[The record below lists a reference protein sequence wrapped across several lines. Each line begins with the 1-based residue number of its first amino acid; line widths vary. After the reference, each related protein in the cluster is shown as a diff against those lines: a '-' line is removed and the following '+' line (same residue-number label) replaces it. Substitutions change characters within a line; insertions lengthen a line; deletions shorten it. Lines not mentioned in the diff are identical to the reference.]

1 MSKLV
6 AVKPKRDS
14 PTWASYLLITSY
26 AWFIYGLSATQAL
39 IRDEQGTSRTISS
52 LHAVAFS
59 IGGIFAG
66 LIAARLIL
74 TLGRGKFLT
83 IAVFGSATGILI
95 YTVPGGTAVTLIGAF
110 FASLFGSAIIIG
122 GSAFLFDYQQKA
134 GPAAI
139 TEANALA
146 ALGGILAPLAIGFGA
161 VFFLGWRFGLWV
173 LLIGYVV
180 SLLLM
185 RRSPH
190 VFRVPIDEHIR
201 ESRRAPFPRRFWWA
215 LATLFLL
222 LSTEFTLTLWSADL
236 LRDRAGFEAGAAAAS
251 VGALTGGIFI
261 GRVLGARFAEYFP
274 VDQILT
280 LAVLVAFG
288 GWLVVWFSSA
298 AAMMLF
304 GLVIGGI
311 GMALFWPL
319 GLSRVVMASGGQSDR
334 ASALSAV
341 AGATAGGIGPFFLG
355 ALADLTGVHT
365 AFLILPVILFSGLFL
380 IRIKPVTRA
389 IIPVITANSET

>member
-6 AVKPKRDS
+6 AAKPKRDS
-14 PTWASYLLITSY
+14 PTWAAYLLTSSYL
-26 AWFIYGLSATQAL
+26 WFVYGFSATQAL

-59 IGGIFAG
+59 IGGIVAG

-74 TLGRGKFLT
+74 ALGRGKFLT

-110 FASLFGSAIIIG
+110 VASLFGSAIIVG
-122 GSAFLFDYQQKA
+122 ASAFLFDYQKQA
-134 GPAAI
+134 GPAAV

-146 ALGGILAPLAIGFGA
+146 ALGGILSPLAIGFGA

-173 LLIGYVV
+173 LLIGFAM

-201 ESRRAPFPRRFWWA
+201 EASRVQFPRRFWWA
-215 LATLFLL
+215 LMTLFLL

-236 LRDRAGFEAGAAAAS
+236 LRERAGFEAGAAAAS
-251 VGALTGGIFI
+251 VAAVTGGIFI
-261 GRVLGARFAEYFP
+261 GRVLGSRFAEYFP
-274 VDQILT
+274 VDRILT
-280 LAVLVAFG
+280 LVVLIAFG

-298 AAMMLF
+298 AVMMLL
-304 GLVIGGI
+304 GLLITGI
-311 GMALFWPL
+311 GAALFWPL

-341 AGATAGGIGPFFLG
+341 AGATAGGIGPFILG
-355 ALADLTGVHT
+355 ALADSTGVHT
-365 AFLILPVILFSGLFL
+365 AFLVLPVTLLSGLFL

-389 IIPVITANSET
+389 ITPAITAYSET

>member
-74 TLGRGKFLT
+74 NLGRGKFLT

-288 GWLVVWFSSA
+288 GWLIVWFSSA

>member
-288 GWLVVWFSSA
+288 GWLIVWFSSA

-334 ASALSAV
+334 ASALSTV
-341 AGATAGGIGPFFLG
+341 AGSTAGGIGPFFLG

>member
-74 TLGRGKFLT
+74 NLGRGKFLT

-274 VDQILT
+274 VDRILT

-334 ASALSAV
+334 ASALSTV
-341 AGATAGGIGPFFLG
+341 AGSTAGGIGPFFLG

-380 IRIKPVTRA
+380 IRIKPVTRP